1 MWSTISQMLCAPAS
15 GRVRARFASTPPSTS
30 TSAGPCHIGPVTVRS
45 RCLANRV
52 ARLINYFLPTNVY
65 ECTIMPNL
73 KFALRTLFKTPFVTI
88 VAIVSL
94 ALGIGA
100 NAAIFSLFNQA
111 LLKPLPVP
119 EPARLVNLAAPGPKP
134 GSTSCNQAG
143 DCETVFS
150 YPMFR
155 DLEKVQ
161 TPFTGI
167 AAHVNFGAN
176 LSARGQ
182 TQNGQGLLVSGGYFP
197 VLGLTPALGRLLTPD
212 DDRAPGESH
221 VVVLGYTYWQTRFAL
236 DPAVLN
242 QTLIVNGQTM
252 TIVGVAPKGFDGTTL
267 GVKPDVY
274 APITMRGFSQ
284 PSKAFDNRRSYWAYV
299 FARLKPGASIE
310 QARTAMPP
318 PYHAIVNDVEAPL
331 QKGMSPQTLARFRAK
346 PLLLDPGSRGQSN
359 VTREARV
366 PLTLLLVVT
375 GFVLLIACANIANLL
390 LARGAARA
398 GEMAVRLSIGAGR
411 AQLVRQLLGESCL
424 LAMFGGIGGLVV
436 AQWTLNL
443 MAALLPTQAAET
455 VSLTID
461 TIVLLFAAALAIG
474 TGLLFGLFPAL
485 HSTRPDLI
493 SALKGQSGQPSGA
506 RSASRFRTALA
517 TSQIALS
524 MALLVSA
531 GLFTRSLFNISR
543 VDLGLHADQV
553 VMFQISPARNGYK
566 VEQSRQLFERVEDEL
581 GALPG
586 VTGISSSTV
595 PLLSGSNWGSDVA
608 VEGFKAGPDTDSNA
622 RFNEVGPGYFPTL
635 GIALLA
641 GRDFTRADVL
651 TAPPV
656 AIVNEAFAKKFNLG
670 RDAVGKRMSNKGS
683 NVPLTIEIVGLVKN
697 AKYSDV
703 KREVPPLFFLPYRQ
717 DETIGAINFFVRTGG
732 DPDAFL
738 TNVPKLIAKLE
749 PNLPVEN
756 LRTLPQQVREN
767 VFLDRF
773 ISVLSASFACLATL
787 LAAVGLYGVL
797 AYTVSQ
803 RTREIGFSVG
813 VGPGPRGGGGG
824 GRRRGC
830 ARWCC
835 GRSGAWS
842 SSAAR
847 SGSPPR
853 SPWAGWRSRC
863 CSSCRGLTRSC
874 SPPRPSRCRSSPW
887 PRVSFPPTAHRRS

>member
-1 MWSTISQMLCAPAS
+1 
-15 GRVRARFASTPPSTS
+15 
-30 TSAGPCHIGPVTVRS
+30 
-45 RCLANRV
+45 
-52 ARLINYFLPTNVY
+52 
-65 ECTIMPNL
+65 MPNL
-73 KFALRTLFKTPFVTI
+73 KFAFRTLFKTPFVTI

-100 NAAIFSLFNQA
+100 NAAIFSLFNQ
-111 LLKPLPVP
+111 LLMKPLPVP
-119 EPARLVNLAAPGPKP
+119 EPMRLVNLSAPGPKP
-134 GSTSCNQAG
+134 GSQNCSQAG

-150 YPMFR
+150 YLMFR

-167 AAHVNFGAN
+167 AAHLSFGAN

-182 TQNGQGLLVSGGYFP
+182 TQDGEGMLVSGSYFP

-221 VVVLGYTYWQTRFAL
+221 VIVLGYTYWQNRFGA
-236 DPAVLN
+236 DPAVLG
-242 QTLIVNGQTM
+242 QPLIVNGQTM

-267 GVKPDVY
+267 GVKPKVY

-284 PSKAFDNRRSYWAYV
+284 PSKAFDNRRNYWTYL
-299 FARLKPGASIE
+299 FARLKPGVSIE
-310 QARTAMPP
+310 QARTAMAT
-318 PYHAIVNDVEAPL
+318 PYHTIVNDVEVPL
-331 QKGMSPQTLARFRAK
+331 QKGMSPQTMARFQAK
-346 PLLLDPGSRGQSN
+346 PILLEPGSRGQSS
-359 VTREARV
+359 VSREAKA
-366 PLTLLLVVT
+366 PLTLLLGVT

-390 LARGAARA
+390 LARGAGRA
-398 GEMAVRLSIGAGR
+398 GEMAIRLSIGAGR
-411 AQLVRQLLGESCL
+411 GQLVRQLLGESVL
-424 LAMFGGIGGLVV
+424 LAIFGGLGGLLV
-436 AQWTLNL
+436 ARWTLNL
-443 MAALLPTQAAET
+443 MAALLPAQAAET

-461 TIVLLFAAALAIG
+461 PIVMLFAGALAIG
-474 TGLLFGLFPAL
+474 TGVLFGLFPAL

-493 SALKGQSGQPSGA
+493 SSLKGQSGQPSGA

-517 TSQIALS
+517 TAQIALS

-543 VDLGLHADQV
+543 VDLGLHADNV

-595 PLLSGSNWGSDVA
+595 PLLSGSNWGSDVG

-635 GIALLA
+635 GIPLLA
-641 GRDFTRADVL
+641 GRDFTRADAL

-683 NVPLTIEIVGLVKN
+683 NVPLTIEIIGLVKN

-803 RTREIGFSVG
+803 RTREIGLRMALGAAPGRVRGMVLRQVG
-813 VGPGPRGGGGG
+813 GMVIVGGTLGLAAAVGL
-824 GRRRGC
+824 GRLAQSLLFELQGSDPLVL
-830 ARWCC
+830 A
-835 GRSGAWS
+835 GAAIALS
-842 SSAAR
+842 LVA
-847 SGSPPR
+847 
-853 SPWAGWRSRC
+853 
-863 CSSCRGLTRSC
+863 L
-874 SPPRPSRCRSSPW
+874 
-887 PRVSFPPTAHRRS
+887 